1 MKNMDREFIQQ
12 MTMNASFELTANNFT
27 IANESI
33 ITTIALGLAPKEEY
47 PISGFP
53 RILVDLDNDAKRE

>member
-1 MKNMDREFIQQ
+1 MDTGFIQQ
-12 MTMNASFELTANNFT
+12 MTMNALFELVADKFD

-33 ITTIALGLAPKEEY
+33 ITTIALVLAPKEEY

-53 RILVDLDNDAKRE
+53 RILVDLDNDPKRK

>member
-1 MKNMDREFIQQ
+1 MDTEFILQ
-12 MTMNASFELTANNFT
+12 MTMNASFELVADTFA

-53 RILVDLDNDAKRE
+53 RILVDLDNDPRRK

>member
-1 MKNMDREFIQQ
+1 MDTEFIQQ
-12 MTMNASFELTANNFT
+12 MTMNASFELAADKFE

-33 ITTIALGLAPKEEY
+33 ITTISLGLAPKEEY

-53 RILVDLDNDAKRE
+53 RILVDLDNDPKRK